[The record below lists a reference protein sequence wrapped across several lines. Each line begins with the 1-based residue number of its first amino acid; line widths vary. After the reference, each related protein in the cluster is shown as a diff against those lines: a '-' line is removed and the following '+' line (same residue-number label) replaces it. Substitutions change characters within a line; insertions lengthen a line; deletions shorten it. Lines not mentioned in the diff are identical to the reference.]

1 METDTD
7 ISIHKERTVFAL
19 IVVFFNLFYLV
30 ECLLG
35 TGAGP
40 KVVILLC

>member
-1 METDTD
+1 MEID
-7 ISIHKERTVFAL
+7 IDIFIYKERIVFVL

-35 TGAGP
+35 IGVGL
-40 KVVILLC
+40 KVVIFLC